1 MTSKVL
7 VLRLLDWTFVGLTT
21 LLVLGVAGLPME
33 WMLDLFDMS
42 SVAFEA
48 FGVFVLFASM
58 LLIHAVATSDSATW

>member
-42 SVAFEA
+42 SVAFKA
-48 FGVFVLFASM
+48 FGVLVLFASM
-58 LLIHAVATSDSATW
+58 LLIHAVATSDSAP

>member
-48 FGVFVLFASM
+48 FGVFVLLASM
-58 LLIHAVATSDSATW
+58 LLIHAVATSDSAT

>member
-42 SVAFEA
+42 STAFKA
-48 FGVFVLFASM
+48 FGLFILFAST
-58 LLIHAVATSDSATW
+58 LLIHAVATSDSAT